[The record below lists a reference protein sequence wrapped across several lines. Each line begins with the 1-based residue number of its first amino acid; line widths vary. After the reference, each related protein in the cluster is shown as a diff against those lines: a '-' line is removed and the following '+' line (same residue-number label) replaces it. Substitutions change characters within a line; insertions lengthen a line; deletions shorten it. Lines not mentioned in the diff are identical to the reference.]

1 MKSVAQKLDIISIR
15 NQFPI
20 LHQQVNGKPL
30 IYFDNAATT
39 QKPEAVIDALVKYY
53 TTDNA
58 NIHRAA
64 HTLAARSTDMFEDTR
79 KTIQTFINAKE
90 VEECIFTKGVT
101 ESINLVA
108 QTWGRKFLQAG
119 DEVIITSM
127 EHHSNIVPWQM
138 ICEEKGAILKVI
150 PINESGEL
158 LMDEYEKM
166 LSSKTKMVACVWVSN
181 ALGTI
186 NPVKE
191 IITKAHAVGAKV
203 LLDGAQACSHLEV
216 DVQDLDCDFLA
227 VSSHKLY
234 GPTGVGVLYGKRAL
248 LESMP
253 PYQGGGEMIKE
264 VSFEKTTYNEIP
276 YKFEA
281 GTPNIG
287 DVIAF
292 KYALDFVNEIG
303 KENIAAHEN
312 ALLKHCVNGLLEI
325 NHSVE
330 TLHATSNSEKT
341 LHATSLQEPINHST
355 IKPITLIGTAKEKVS
370 VQSFIIKGMHHFDA
384 GMMLDAKG
392 IAVRTG
398 HHCTQPLM
406 NCLGVDGTIRASFS
420 VYNTLEE
427 VDVFLEAVKKLVTLS
442 NQPSHS

>member
-1 MKSVAQKLDIISIR
+1 MAQKLDIISIR

-20 LHQQVNGKPL
+20 LHQEVNGKPL

-39 QKPEAVIDALVKYY
+39 QKPQSVIDALVKYY
-53 TTDNA
+53 SHDNA

-79 KTIQTFINAKE
+79 KTIQTFINANE
-90 VEECIFTKGVT
+90 AEECIFTKGVT

-108 QTWGRKFLQAG
+108 QTWGRKFLNAG
-119 DEVIITSM
+119 DEVIITTM

-150 PINESGEL
+150 PINNAGEL
-158 LMDEYEKM
+158 LMDEYDKM

-191 IITKAHAVGAKV
+191 IIEKAHAVGAKV

-216 DVQDLDCDFLA
+216 DVQDLNCDFLA
-227 VSSHKLY
+227 ISSHKLY
-234 GPTGVGVLYGKRAL
+234 GPTGVGVLYGKREL
-248 LESMP
+248 LEAMP

-264 VSFEKTTYNEIP
+264 VSFDKTTYNEIP

-292 KYALDFVNEIG
+292 KYAIDFINEIG
-303 KENIAAHEN
+303 KENIAKHEN
-312 ALLKHCVNGLLEI
+312 ELLKHCIDGLEQI
-325 NHSVE
+325 NKS
-330 TLHATSNSEKT
+330 
-341 LHATSLQEPINHST
+341 PNHQ
-355 IKPITLIGTAKEKVS
+355 IIQLIGTAKEKVS
-370 VQSFIIKGMHHFDA
+370 VQSFIINGMHHFDA
-384 GMMLDAKG
+384 GLMLDAKG

-406 NCLGVDGTIRASFS
+406 NYLGVDGTIRASFS
-420 VYNTLEE
+420 VYNTLAE
-427 VDVFLEAVKKLVTLS
+427 VDVFLESVRKLVKR
-442 NQPSHS
+442 

>member
-1 MKSVAQKLDIISIR
+1 MAQKLDITSIR

-20 LHQQVNGKPL
+20 LHQEVNGKPL

-39 QKPEAVIDALVKYY
+39 QKPQSVIDALIKYY
-53 TTDNA
+53 SHDNA

-79 KTIQTFINAKE
+79 KTIQTFINTKE

-108 QTWGRKFLQAG
+108 QSWGRKFLNAG
-119 DEVIITSM
+119 DEVIITTM

-138 ICEEKGAILKVI
+138 ICEEKNAILKVI
-150 PINESGEL
+150 PINDAGEL
-158 LMDEYEKM
+158 LMEEYDKM

-191 IITKAHAVGAKV
+191 IIEKAHAVGAKV

-227 VSSHKLY
+227 ISSHKLY
-234 GPTGVGVLYGKRAL
+234 GPTGVGVLYGKREL
-248 LESMP
+248 LEAMP

-264 VSFEKTTYNEIP
+264 VSFDKTTYNEIP

-292 KYALDFVNEIG
+292 KYALDFINEIG
-303 KENIAAHEN
+303 KENIEKHEN
-312 ALLKHCVNGLLEI
+312 ELLKHCVDGLEQI
-325 NHSVE
+325 NKS
-330 TLHATSNSEKT
+330 
-341 LHATSLQEPINHST
+341 PNHQ
-355 IKPITLIGTAKEKVS
+355 IIQLIGTAKEKVS
-370 VQSFIIKGMHHFDA
+370 VQSFIINGMHHFDA

-406 NCLGVDGTIRASFS
+406 SYLGVDGTIRASFS

-427 VDVFLEAVKKLVTLS
+427 VDVFLEAVKKLVVLTAK
-442 NQPSHS
+442 HTK